1 MSQLKLIFDPFWDK
15 SIAKVGLVQIKN
27 GFKKGQVLANPQIRE
42 KFIPEQISQF
52 GFVVFTI
59 VISIFAALNPYIE
72 FKKAP

>member
-1 MSQLKLIFDPFWDK
+1 MDLK
-15 SIAKVGLVQIKN
+15 KVKCWQTL
-27 GFKKGQVLANPQIRE
+27 IRE

>member
-1 MSQLKLIFDPFWDK
+1 M
-15 SIAKVGLVQIKN
+15 QIKN